1 MLDWKG
7 ASNFALGLC
16 GVVDY
21 AGAGKGLI
29 LEGRVR
35 RRDTTWPLS

>member
-1 MLDWKG
+1 MPDWKG

-21 AGAGKGLI
+21 AGTGKGLI
-29 LEGRVR
+29 PEGSVR
-35 RRDTTWPLS
+35 RRDTTWPLR